1 MEKRLGFHYFQ
12 DYDHYQMRDLELWVP
27 ELASLKASWLV
38 LKAPPTAAIPEE
50 FITGLIQAGIQ
61 PILHFDFQVNSAV
74 RPEDLRV
81 LLSSYS
87 RWGIKYVI
95 FFDRPNTKAAW
106 TDGSWSQGDLVE
118 RFLDRYL
125 PFVSL
130 AEQNSIIPVFPPL
143 EPGGD
148 YWDLSFLKKVL
159 QLVQQRRSFDFSSNF
174 HMAIPSIGVQV
185 ARHIGRSRVHIARW
199 IWVKKIILA
208 STPGNGML
216 TWSKRLSMSTP
227 SFSSFTMACRA

>member
-1 MEKRLGFHYFQ
+1 MAAYSRKLIWHITCTINVRQNVTWTDDMEKRLGFHYFQ

-125 PFVSL
+125 PLSAWLNKTVLFLSSL
-130 AEQNSIIPVFPPL
+130 PWNQVVII
-143 EPGGD
+143 GICH
-148 YWDLSFLKKVL
+148 
-159 QLVQQRRSFDFSSNF
+159 SSKNP
-174 HMAIPSIGVQV
+174 ATG
-185 ARHIGRSRVHIARW
+185 
-199 IWVKKIILA
+199 
-208 STPGNGML
+208 STTAL
-216 TWSKRLSMSTP
+216 I
-227 SFSSFTMACRA
+227 